1 MEGEQTHSITT
12 AQAVGWPFQCG
23 FRAVSKQFRSGFAI
37 AFYRKT
43 ARVTPRLFC
52 AVFRVHYRQNASSFF
67 ISFITK
73 CSYGALSEQYSNSFT
88 GRFPP
93 PYFRTVK
100 FKSLRLE
107 TGNSSADSEMAESV
121 PIEGNRR
128 GEFVLVRKLDARGH
142 GQYRLNV
149 NGTAPR
155 DYTPKSGG

>member
-1 MEGEQTHSITT
+1 MEGEQTHRITT

-93 PYFRTVK
+93 PISERLNSKVCDLKQAIPVPIQKWLNRFRSRGIGVENL
-100 FKSLRLE
+100 FWL
-107 TGNSSADSEMAESV
+107 GNSTLE
-121 PIEGNRR
+121 
-128 GEFVLVRKLDARGH
+128 
-142 GQYRLNV
+142 
-149 NGTAPR
+149 GTA
-155 DYTPKSGG
+155 SIGSM